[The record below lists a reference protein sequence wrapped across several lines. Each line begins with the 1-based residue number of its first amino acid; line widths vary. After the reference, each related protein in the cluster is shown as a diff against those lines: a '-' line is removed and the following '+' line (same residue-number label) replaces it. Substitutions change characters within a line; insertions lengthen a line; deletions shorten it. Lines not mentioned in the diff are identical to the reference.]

1 MTSRARKTWLTAAL
15 LAVSTTVA
23 LAGCATADPTSSGG
37 DTGGGDGD
45 AIIVGSFAFPESEIL
60 GEIYAQALEAEGFDV
75 TTKFNIGPRQQTI
88 PALQDGSINL
98 IPEYNGNLLAYYDTE
113 YAERTTED
121 VDGALPDAVGADD
134 LQVLD
139 SAEAEDKDAYVVTKK
154 TAEDNNLKAIG
165 DLKALEPFSLAS
177 NPQFGELGYGIPG
190 LRDVYGVGVDAGQV
204 TFVPYEDFGG
214 PDTVQALV
222 DGTVQVA
229 DIYTTS
235 PAIKAE
241 DLVVLED
248 PENMISAQ
256 NVIPLL
262 SKDIYT
268 DKLAEVL
275 NAVSAK
281 LTTDDLIEL
290 RDRVEGDEK
299 TSAATAAEEWL
310 TDAGLLGK

>member
-1 MTSRARKTWLTAAL
+1 MTSRAPKTWLAACL
-15 LAVSTTVA
+15 LVASTTIA
-23 LAGCATADPTSSGG
+23 LAGCATADPTSSNG
-37 DTGGGDGD
+37 DSENGD
-45 AIIVGSFAFPESEIL
+45 AITVGSFAFPESEIL

-75 TTKFNIGPRQQTI
+75 STKFNIGPRQQTI

-98 IPEYNGNLLAYYDTE
+98 IPEYNGNLLAYYDTD

-121 VDGALPDAVGADD
+121 VDAALPDAVAADD

-154 TAEDNNLKAIG
+154 TAEDNDLKSIG

-190 LRDVYGVGVDAGQV
+190 LRDVYGVGVEAGQV

-235 PAIKAE
+235 PALTAE

-256 NVIPLL
+256 NIIPLL
-262 SKDIYT
+262 SKDIYS

-275 NAVSAK
+275 NAISAK

-299 TSAATAAEEWL
+299 ASAATAAEEWL
-310 TDAGLLGK
+310 TAAGLIEK